1 MPAGVIDPDE
11 LAALEEQRAFLL
23 RSLADLEREHDA
35 GDVDDDDYL
44 TLKDDYTTR
53 AAAVLRAIDEGRATL
68 PTRRATDWRRVI
80 IGGCIA
86 VIAALALFFVLTRN
100 TADRRAGDTVTGG
113 PTGTDVNS
121 LLVQARQLQTTDPL
135 ASIKLYEQ
143 VIDEDPDNVEALTYR
158 GWTAAFVA
166 LQIPEG
172 AYRDLLVQSASTFL
186 DRARAADPSYPDAQ
200 CFTAIVRFRFQNDA
214 PGAKEPLDRC
224 REGDLP
230 ASVQSLV
237 DALGTS
243 IDDALAGTGASTS
256 TTAP

>member
-1 MPAGVIDPDE
+1 MPAGLMDPDE

-35 GDVDDDDYL
+35 GDVDDDDYA
-44 TLKDDYTTR
+44 TLKDDYTAR
-53 AAAVLRAIDEGRATL
+53 AATVLRAIDEGRSTL
-68 PTRRATDWRRVI
+68 PARRPTDWRRVI
-80 IGGCIA
+80 VGGCA
-86 VIAALALFFVLTRN
+86 VVVAALVLVVVLTRN
-100 TADRRAGDTVTGG
+100 TSDRGTADTITGG

-121 LLVQARQLQTTDPL
+121 LLVQARQLQTSDPL

-143 VIDEDPDNVEALTYR
+143 VIAEDPENVEALTYR

-166 LQIPEG
+166 LQLAEG
-172 AYRDLLVQSASTFL
+172 ADRDLLVQSASTFL

-200 CFTAIVRFRFQNDA
+200 CFTAIVRFRFQDDA
-214 PGAKEPLDRC
+214 QGAKEPLDRC
-224 REGDLP
+224 REGNLP

-243 IDDALAGTGASTS
+243 VDDALAAAGKATSTS
-256 TTAP
+256 AP